1 MRRFLAWILIFTLIQ
16 TPLQAL
22 AEENTQGLDI
32 SAKTG
37 ILVEAESGKVIM
49 EKQADMKLPPA
60 SVTKIM
66 TLILI
71 FDDISNGK
79 LRFDEEVQVS
89 EYAAS
94 MGGSQVFLEEGE
106 RQTVDTM
113 IKCIAVAS
121 ANDAC
126 VAMAEKICGSEEEFV
141 KRMNKRAKSL
151 GMKNTNF
158 VNCNGLDTDGHE
170 TTARDISL
178 MSRKL
183 LLKYPKIQEYSKIW
197 MEDIVHHTR
206 KGDKKFTITNTNK
219 FIRTYEYATGLKT
232 GSTGKAGFCL
242 SASAEKDHMKLIA
255 VLMAEPDSK
264 TRLKDVISMLDYGY
278 SKCERYQDD
287 KSIKKTYKAKVN
299 KGIKNT
305 VKGSPEQIFSYV
317 HTGSEPISDMKS
329 KVYYEKLSAPV
340 HVGDKIGRIV
350 YFLGENSIGEID
362 IKAGEEVKKMTFAA
376 AFTKVTGEYFLSAK

>member
-1 MRRFLAWILIFTLIQ
+1 MRRFLTWILIFTLIQ
-16 TPLQAL
+16 SPIQVL
-22 AEENTQGLDI
+22 AEEKTQGPDI

-49 EKQADMKLPPA
+49 EKQADTRLPPA

-71 FDDISNGK
+71 FDEISNGK
-79 LRFDEEVQVS
+79 IRFDEEVQVS

-126 VAMAEKICGSEEEFV
+126 VAMAEKICGTEEEFV
-141 KRMNKRAKSL
+141 KRMNKRAHSL

-158 VNCNGLDTDGHE
+158 VNCNGLDADGHE

-178 MSRKL
+178 MSREL
-183 LLKYPKIQEYSKIW
+183 LLQYPKIQEYSKIW

-242 SASAEKDHMKLIA
+242 SASSEKDHIKLIA
-255 VLMAEPDSK
+255 VVMAEPDSK
-264 TRLKDVISMLDYGY
+264 TRTKDVISMMDYGY

-287 KSIKKTYKAKVN
+287 KSIGKTYKAKVN

-305 VKGSPEQIFSYV
+305 VKGSPERIFTYV
-317 HTGSEPISDMKS
+317 QTGSEPISKLKS
-329 KVYYEKLSAPV
+329 KVYYEKINAPV
-340 HVGDKIGRIV
+340 HVGDKIGKIV
-350 YFLGENSIGEID
+350 YFLGGNAIGEID
-362 IKAGEEVKKMTFAA
+362 IKSNEEVKKMTFTA
-376 AFTKVTGEYFLSAK
+376 AFIKNAEKYFLSVQ